1 MKKTS
6 FSLPFAAAA
15 LAMAAGFAVT
25 AAAQAPPAPPA
36 GGPPPA
42 HEHSFPKPTNLKVLP
57 KTMTGEQLHELM
69 HKWAGSLG
77 THCDHC
83 HTTDPKNLDEHG
95 HPRFNFADD
104 SKPEKLTAR
113 TMYKMT
119 EEINKNYVSK
129 LPHADEPVS
138 CATCHRGHEKPE
150 HFVLPDPEH
159 GGPHPPPG
167 PPPTGR

>member
-1 MKKTS
+1 MKPS
-6 FSLPFAAAA
+6 SISLPVAAAA
-15 LAMAAGFAVT
+15 LAMAASFAFT

-57 KTMTGEQLHELM
+57 KNLTGEKLHDLM
-69 HKWAGSLG
+69 HQWAGSLG

-119 EEINKNYVSK
+119 QDINKNFLSK
-129 LPHADEPVS
+129 VPNADEPVT

-150 HFVLPDPEH
+150 HFEIPDQH
-159 GGPHPPPG
+159 APHPPG
-167 PPPTGR
+167 PPPSGR